1 MALLVLS
8 AGARCALYD
17 GAWRRVTVGDQ
28 TLEDT
33 MAFTYGS
40 RPLPSGLCLGVEEA
54 MAGMRA
60 GAVLYCLRVF
70 PRLVS
75 RRGGR
80 P

>member
-1 MALLVLS
+1 MA
-8 AGARCALYD
+8 RQRPAL
-17 GAWRRVTVGDQ
+17 
-28 TLEDT
+28 
-33 MAFTYGS
+33 FTYGS